1 MRMSG
6 KLESSVFWPREL
18 RICIYKTSDACAQ
31 NSFIVY
37 SHAVTASTTIDI
49 PIPPSLN
56 ERSLASAFCS
66 TYGNGNFQR
75 GESNNGRF
83 QPYNRFPCL
92 MRVHVANYCLIPLK
106 ACLHY
111 ICQQTHPTFAKIL
124 SNGYPAEF
132 ISRLVHLF

>member
-1 MRMSG
+1 MSG

-37 SHAVTASTTIDI
+37 SHAITAATTIDI

-66 TYGNGNFQR
+66 TYGYGNFQQ

-83 QPYNRFPCL
+83 QPYNWLPSL
-92 MRVHVANYCLIPLK
+92 MRVHVANYCLPFLK
-106 ACLHY
+106 ARLYYLPVDVINLH
-111 ICQQTHPTFAKIL
+111 QNSL
-124 SNGYPAEF
+124 
-132 ISRLVHLF
+132 